1 MNSLSVLFN
10 NLYLTKISEGDGPAS
25 CADKK
30 RVIVLVQNQN
40 LPVENS
46 IYMVINSFHYKD

>member
-10 NLYLTKISEGDGPAS
+10 NLYLAKISEGDGPAG

-46 IYMVINSFHYKD
+46 VYMDFNSFHYMY

>member
-1 MNSLSVLFN
+1 MNGLPVFFN
-10 NLYLTKISEGDGPAS
+10 NLYLAKISEGDGPAG

-30 RVIVLVQNQN
+30 GVIVLIQDQN

-46 IYMVINSFHYKD
+46 VYMVFNSFHYKD

>member
-10 NLYLTKISEGDGPAS
+10 NLYLAKISEGDGPAG

-30 RVIVLVQNQN
+30 GVIVLVQNQN

-46 IYMVINSFHYKD
+46 VYMVFNSFHYMY

>member
-10 NLYLTKISEGDGPAS
+10 NLYLAKISEGDGPAG

-30 RVIVLVQNQN
+30 RVIVLVQDQN

-46 IYMVINSFHYKD
+46 VYMVFNSFHYRC

>member
-1 MNSLSVLFN
+1 MNGLPVLFN
-10 NLYLTKISEGDGPAS
+10 NLYFAKISEGDGPAG

-30 RVIVLVQNQN
+30 GVIVLVQNQN

-46 IYMVINSFHYKD
+46 VYMGINSFHYKD

>member
-10 NLYLTKISEGDGPAS
+10 NLYLAKISEGDGPAG

-30 RVIVLVQNQN
+30 RVIVLVQDQN

-46 IYMVINSFHYKD
+46 VYMVFNSFHYKD

>member
-1 MNSLSVLFN
+1 MNGLPVLFN
-10 NLYLTKISEGDGPAS
+10 NLYLAKISKGDGPAG

-30 RVIVLVQNQN
+30 GVIVLIQDQN

-46 IYMVINSFHYKD
+46 VYMV